1 MKKLIETLR
10 SLGIQIP
17 EDREEAVRRT
27 LSENYKNIKEV
38 AKIRKRLEAQRDAW
52 MQRRMRLWNFGI
64 PLK

>member
-17 EDREEAVRRT
+17 KDREEAVRRT

-38 AKIRKRLEAQRDAW
+38 AKIRKRLGTHGCRGPKSQRK
-52 MQRRMRLWNFGI
+52 
-64 PLK
+64 P